1 MKPFW
6 SLHTFQACAF
16 DHSAISPTSLSIEN
30 LIIPNKVTK
39 VLSIDKHISH
49 IDTIV
54 TKIANKSY
62 NSKFF

>member
-1 MKPFW
+1 
-6 SLHTFQACAF
+6 
-16 DHSAISPTSLSIEN
+16 